1 MLYKRLHGLGQC
13 VVYEVTEDGLCWH
26 FVDCQHLNDAQELS
40 GAMRWTKCIWPSSGW
55 PVKDIEIM
63 NANELS

>member
-1 MLYKRLHGLGQC
+1 MMLYKRLHGLGQC

-40 GAMRWTKCIWPSSGW
+40 GAMRWTKCITMVLFWLACEGYR
-55 PVKDIEIM
+55 D
-63 NANELS
+63 NER